1 MKVKKLIEVLN
12 DMDKDS
18 DIWLD
23 VPYIKGTTSPYDI
36 FVNDFNVEKV
46 WDSIDKTYYVTLS
59 SNHQL
64 CDHFGSIKIP
74 TRSLKH

>member
-18 DIWLD
+18 NIWLD

-36 FVNDFNVEKV
+36 MVNDFNVEKT
-46 WDSIDKTYYVTLS
+46 WDNIDKEYYVTLS
-59 SNHQL
+59 SNNQL
-64 CDHFGSIKIP
+64 YDHFENIKVPARI
-74 TRSLKH
+74 LKH

>member
-12 DMDKDS
+12 DMDKNS
-18 DIWLD
+18 NIWLD

-36 FVNDFNVEKV
+36 MVNDFNVEKT
-46 WDSIDKTYYVTLS
+46 WDNIDKEYYVTFS

-64 CDHFGSIKIP
+64 YDHFESIKIP
-74 TRSLKH
+74 AKILKH